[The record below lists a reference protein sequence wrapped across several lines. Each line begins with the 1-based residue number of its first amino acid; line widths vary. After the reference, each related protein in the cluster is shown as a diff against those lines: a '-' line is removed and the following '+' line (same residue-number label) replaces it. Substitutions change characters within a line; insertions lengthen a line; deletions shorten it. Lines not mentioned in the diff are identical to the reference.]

1 MKTNKLIVIIISLLC
16 VSNQSFSQ
24 DLKERKTQTDIGVGF
39 FFSENNNGPSIRA
52 SYGYLPNKSLFLG
65 AGAGLT
71 YYIPYKG
78 GFNKAPRIPIFLNS
92 KYSLALSQRSSFIVG
107 LEAGYRFFP
116 KNISNNYNSFYA
128 MPKAGVGFKVG
139 KRGKNAISLMATFN
153 RDKIRDYN
161 ILENQLGVFI
171 EYSF

>member
-1 MKTNKLIVIIISLLC
+1 MKTKKLIVILISLLC
-16 VSNQSFSQ
+16 ICNQSFSQ
-24 DLKERKTQTDIGVGF
+24 DVKERRTQADIGVGF

-52 SYGYLPNKSLFLG
+52 SYGYLLNKSLFLG
-65 AGAGLT
+65 IGAGVT
-71 YYIPYKG
+71 DYIHYKVG
-78 GFNKAPRIPIFLNS
+78 TNKPPRIRIFLDS
-92 KYSLALSQRSSFIVG
+92 KYSLALSQRSSVIVG

-116 KNISNNYNSFYA
+116 KNINNYYNSFYA

-139 KRGKNAISLMATFN
+139 KRGKNAISLMATIF

-161 ILENQLGVFI
+161 ILENHLGVFI

>member
-1 MKTNKLIVIIISLLC
+1 MKRKKLIVILIFLLFI
-16 VSNQSFSQ
+16 SNQSFSQ

-65 AGAGLT
+65 AGAGVT
-71 YYIPYKG
+71 DYIHFKVG
-78 GFNKAPRIPIFLNS
+78 TNKPPRIRIFLDS
-92 KYSLALSQRSSFIVG
+92 RYSLILFQKFSFIVG
-107 LEAGYRFFP
+107 LEAGYKFFP
-116 KNISNNYNSFYA
+116 KNVSNYYNSFYA

-161 ILENQLGVFI
+161 ILENHLGVFI